1 MSLSRILD
9 EINQQKEIAQQDL
22 NVISPKALPYKKG
35 QVNSAKQKLE
45 NLYVDYKNE
54 VLKSAVFILVTGSE
68 SEKFASIAEEKFKC
82 FSVDG
87 KAMFKDIL
95 NKVNP
100 QLYKNK
106 KINSFVFEVFGNIL
120 EEKMKA
126 LDVKAY
132 NQLIF
137 DTKYSRV
144 VKDEKEML
152 DVVALAVTDIVGSE
166 VVGLDALERVTQ
178 KAVNKNYK
186 SKIVPIL
193 VHSQDEDFIASITEG
208 LKRLNPKVVRVSAG
222 ATQTDLKTKISLE
235 EVDEKN
241 VEETLKTIALN
252 AQGEK
257 VWN

>member
-1 MSLSRILD
+1 MSLATILD

-54 VLKSAVFILVTGSE
+54 VLKNAVFILVTGDQSE
-68 SEKFASIAEEKFKC
+68 VFATIAEEKFKC
-82 FSVDG
+82 FSVDA
-87 KAMFKDIL
+87 KTMFKEMVT
-95 NKVNP
+95 KVSP

-106 KINSFVFEVFGNIL
+106 KINAFVFETLGNLL
-120 EEKMKA
+120 EDKMKM
-126 LDVKAY
+126 LDVKSY

-137 DTKYSRV
+137 DSKYSLV
-144 VKDEKEML
+144 VKDEEEML
-152 DVVALAVTDIVGSE
+152 DVVSLAVTDIVGSE

-178 KAVNKNYK
+178 KAVDKNYK

-193 VHSQDEDFIASITEG
+193 VHNKDEAFISLITDG
-208 LKRLNPKVVRVSAG
+208 LKKLNPRVIKVAAG
-222 ATQTDLKTKISLE
+222 KVQTDLKTKISLE

-241 VEETLKTIALN
+241 VEETLKTIATN

-257 VWN
+257 A

>member
-1 MSLSRILD
+1 MSLSTILE

-22 NVISPKALPYKKG
+22 NVVNPRALTYKKG

-54 VLKSAVFILVTGSE
+54 LLKNAVFILVTGDQSE
-68 SEKFASIAEEKFKC
+68 NFTSIAEEKFKC
-82 FSVDG
+82 FSADG
-87 KAMFKDIL
+87 KAMFKEIVE
-95 NKVNP
+95 KISP
-100 QLYKNK
+100 ELYKNK
-106 KINSFVFEVFGNIL
+106 KINSFTFEVIGNIL
-120 EEKMKA
+120 EDKMKT
-126 LDVKAY
+126 LDINAY

-144 VKDEKEML
+144 IKDKGEML
-152 DVVALAVTDIVGSE
+152 DTVTTAVVDIVGSE
-166 VVGLDALERVTQ
+166 VVGLDALERITE

-193 VHSQDEDFIASITEG
+193 IQSPDENFIVSITEG
-208 LKRLNPKVVRVSAG
+208 LKRLNPRVIKVLAG
-222 ATQTDLKTKISLE
+222 KTETDLKAKISLE

-241 VEETLKTIALN
+241 VEETLKTIASN

-257 VWN
+257 A